1 MKADPTEEKSP
12 ILASL
17 AALVAA
23 VAAWGGLGIHTL
35 LSRRRYRRLLDEADP
50 TWATDLF
57 LETPGALYA
66 AVLLL
71 LITAL
76 LVKEC
81 AIERKQVTLRIN
93 LAALG
98 GALLLLALFF
108 ARVQIPFER
117 LRS

>member
-1 MKADPTEEKSP
+1 MKVDPPEEKSP

-17 AALVAA
+17 TALVAA
-23 VAAWGGLGIHTL
+23 VVAWGGLGIHTL
-35 LSRRRYRRLLDEADP
+35 LSRRRYRKVLEEADP
-50 TWATDLF
+50 SWAADLF

-71 LITAL
+71 LVTGL

-81 AIERKQVTLRIN
+81 AIERKRVTLRLN
-93 LAALG
+93 LVALGAALF
-98 GALLLLALFF
+98 LLALFF